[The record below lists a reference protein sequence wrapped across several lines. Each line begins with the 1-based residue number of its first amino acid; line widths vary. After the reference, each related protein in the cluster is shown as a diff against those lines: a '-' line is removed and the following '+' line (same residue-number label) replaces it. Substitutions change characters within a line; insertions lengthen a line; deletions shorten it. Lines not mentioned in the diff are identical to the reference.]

1 MGISS
6 ISVPKNFIQPPMN
19 ADNTKCLSA
28 FIGVHRR
35 PILAC
40 HQARYRHWRAGLHWL
55 VNDMRGKWIPVTV
68 GFVLLALAVGTVAWR
83 GQRHPVPPPAAATAA
98 AIAAAQHEGT
108 LQGKIRPRH
117 ITGVTASVPGFI
129 EAFLVEPGQDVYQGQ
144 VLARIGAQGLESARE
159 VAQAALE
166 RAQEQVSQA
175 EAAVTAARMELS
187 RAEADA
193 QRSRMALDRAGRA
206 KERQQTLFREGA
218 TPRLVYEKA
227 VKEYEAALKDYE
239 LIDATVRTGRERI
252 QSVVDGADGAKKI
265 VADKM
270 RLLEEAQGNLAAAEV
285 HSPVDGYVVSRKGEV
300 GGSAGELGDE
310 LFQIATDLY
319 AMEVALEPKAELLK
333 RMAPGQPALV
343 LVLDLQN
350 AAMPGA
356 VREIKDNQVIVEFNS
371 TLQAIKPGMQADV
384 RFKLD

>member
-1 MGISS
+1 MAHWATL
-6 ISVPKNFIQPPMN
+6 SV
-19 ADNTKCLSA
+19 S
-28 FIGVHRR
+28 
-35 PILAC
+35 
-40 HQARYRHWRAGLHWL
+40 
-55 VNDMRGKWIPVTV
+55 DMRGKWIPVTV
-68 GFVLLALAVGTVAWR
+68 GLVLLALAVGTVVWR
-83 GQRHPVPPPAAATAA
+83 GRRHPVPPPAAATAA
-98 AIAAAQHEGT
+98 AIAVARNEVT

-117 ITGVTASVPGFI
+117 ITGVAASVPGFI
-129 EAFLVEPGQDVYQGQ
+129 EAFLVEPGQDVYEGQ

-193 QRSRMALDRAGRA
+193 QRSRMALDRAERA
-206 KERQQTLFREGA
+206 SARQQTLFREGA

-239 LIDATVRTGRERI
+239 LIDVTVRTGRERI
-252 QSVVDGADGAKKI
+252 QGGMEEADGAKKI

-270 RLLEEAQGNLAAAEV
+270 RLLQDAQGNLSAAEV

-300 GGSAGELGDE
+300 GGSAEELGDE

-350 AAMPGA
+350 AAMPGV
-356 VREIKDNQVIVEFNS
+356 VREIKDNQVIVEFDS
-371 TLQAIKPGMQADV
+371 TLPAIKPGMQADV
-384 RFKLD
+384 RFKLE